1 MSLTNISKFLALI
14 LRHKPEEL
22 GLELDN
28 QGWCTKL

>member
-14 LRHKPEEL
+14 LRHKSEEL

-28 QGWCTKL
+28 QG